1 VQIQLRMQ
9 FPVGTVTLH
18 LLKEEHL

>member
-1 VQIQLRMQ
+1 VQIQLRMS

-18 LLKEEHL
+18 LLKEEKL